1 MTTIPISS
9 SRTGHDRRIDDIDRL
24 ATLGVSAVRYP
35 VLWERTAPDPNGPAD
50 WEWSAGRL
58 ARLRRLGVRPIV
70 GLVHHG
76 SGPPH
81 TSLTDPA
88 FPRGLAAFA
97 AQVARHYPWVDAFT
111 PVNEPLTTARFSC
124 LYGHWY
130 PHSRHDWAF
139 ATALLNQCR
148 AIVMSMAAIR
158 QINPAAALV
167 QTEDFGHTHAPPRLA
182 YQAEFE
188 NQRRWITWDLFCGR
202 VGCGHPVWDYFRWA
216 GISES
221 KLSWFLDHPCPPDVL
236 GVNYYVT
243 SERYL
248 DDRLDLYPLAK
259 HGGNGRERYVDV
271 EAVRILPEGLL
282 GASQLLRQAWERYRL
297 PVAITEAHLGCTR
310 EEQLRWWRDVWA
322 AACQARAEGADV
334 RAVTAWSAFGA
345 FDWDSLV
352 TRERGHYEPGS
363 FDVRS
368 DPPRST
374 ALADLVRES
383 ATGAQPDHPVLD
395 GVGWWQR
402 PSRFLFP
409 DAVPATSSVQSAA
422 QVGNHRGDRNVG
434 PGVRPG
440 LRGSR
445 TGVCITLRRELDIAD
460 RESVAAAL
468 DTHKPWAL
476 INAAGYVRVD
486 DAEIEPDRCRRE
498 NAIGPA
504 VLAAVCAARGI
515 ELVTFSS
522 DLVFDGRAGRP
533 YRELDPVAPLNV
545 YGTTKAEAERAVLNL
560 LSSALVI
567 RTSAFFSPW
576 DEHNFVAHALKSL
589 RGGSLFAAADDITV
603 TPSYVPDLVN
613 ATLDLLIDG
622 ANGVWHLANPDPITW
637 ADLARS
643 AADLAGFD
651 RTLVLGRPATSFG
664 WRAPRPSYTPLVS
677 ERGCTLPPL
686 AESLSRLFH
695 EYDSCPA
702 F

>member
-1 MTTIPISS
+1 MCGPTRRAPRHSLTSCANLPPARSQTTRYLMGLDGGSGRVDSS
-9 SRTGHDRRIDDIDRL
+9 SRTQCQQRPRSSRRKLVITG
-24 ATLGVSAVRYP
+24 ATGTLGRAF
-35 VLWERTAPDPNGPAD
+35 
-50 WEWSAGRL
+50 
-58 ARLRRLGVRPIV
+58 ARVC
-70 GLVHHG
+70 
-76 SGPPH
+76 
-81 TSLTDPA
+81 A
-88 FPRGLAAFA
+88 ARGLAF
-97 AQVARHYPWVDAFT
+97 
-111 PVNEPLTTARFSC
+111 
-124 LYGHWY
+124 
-130 PHSRHDWAF
+130 
-139 ATALLNQCR
+139 ALL
-148 AIVMSMAAIR
+148 S
-158 QINPAAALV
+158 
-167 QTEDFGHTHAPPRLA
+167 
-182 YQAEFE
+182 
-188 NQRRWITWDLFCGR
+188 
-202 VGCGHPVWDYFRWA
+202 
-216 GISES
+216 
-221 KLSWFLDHPCPPDVL
+221 
-236 GVNYYVT
+236 
-243 SERYL
+243 
-248 DDRLDLYPLAK
+248 
-259 HGGNGRERYVDV
+259 
-271 EAVRILPEGLL
+271 
-282 GASQLLRQAWERYRL
+282 
-297 PVAITEAHLGCTR
+297 
-310 EEQLRWWRDVWA
+310 
-322 AACQARAEGADV
+322 
-334 RAVTAWSAFGA
+334 
-345 FDWDSLV
+345 
-352 TRERGHYEPGS
+352 
-363 FDVRS
+363 
-368 DPPRST
+368 
-374 ALADLVRES
+374 
-383 ATGAQPDHPVLD
+383 
-395 GVGWWQR
+395 
-402 PSRFLFP
+402 
-409 DAVPATSSVQSAA
+409 
-422 QVGNHRGDRNVG
+422 
-434 PGVRPG
+434 
-440 LRGSR
+440 
-445 TGVCITLRRELDIAD
+445 RRELDIAD